1 MIWIAQP
8 GPQVMGAS
16 CPADFTF
23 YGGVRGGGKSD
34 CLLGRQMAGAERY
47 GSKWNG
53 LILRR
58 KYKDFLEIRRRVD
71 EFIGMG
77 LAAER
82 VGGDQQTNHVRFKNG
97 AQWTL
102 AAIQQSQQLDDFIG
116 MAFTEISI
124 DECGTFPFFIQMV
137 NRLKG
142 SLRSSAGIPC
152 RMFGTGNPGGPGH
165 SQVKGYFRL
174 GTEYN
179 QPPMVPFE
187 VKGETRVFIPAKLA
201 DNPMLDKRDPN
212 YRKRMFSITDPM
224 LRAAWLD
231 GNWDVY
237 IGQAFNFSRELG
249 HIIDPIWPIPE
260 GAPLFMSF
268 DWGFGAPFS
277 VGWWWADGDGR
288 FYRFMEWY
296 GWNGEPNEGL
306 RLTDSEIVQ
315 GIIEKERKE
324 GIWGQNIYRVAGP
337 DCFSKKPDYKGGG
350 QGTSTADVFASHG
363 VYLQKGD
370 PDRKLKIRQFRER
383 LRVYADMP
391 PMLQVY
397 STCTQFMRTIPS
409 LCVDEDNPEDIETM
423 GEDHIFDESCHVF
436 MLRPLGDIQ
445 RSLYGGLNFDEI
457 II

>member
-1 MIWIAQP
+1 VITANQLQYSYDLDSATWATGNGSKLP
-8 GPQVMGAS
+8 
-16 CPADFTF
+16 
-23 YGGVRGGGKSD
+23 RGLHLLWWCSRWRVTGKSD

-58 KYKDFLEIRRRVD
+58 KYKDFLEIRRRID

-77 LAAER
+77 LPAER

-116 MAFTEISI
+116 MSFSEISI
-124 DECGTFPFFIQMV
+124 DECGTFPFFTAMV

-179 QPPMVPFE
+179 QPPTVPFE
-187 VKGETRVFIPAKLA
+187 VNGETRVFIPAKLV

-212 YRKRMFSITDPM
+212 YRKRMYSITDPM

-260 GAPLFMSF
+260 GVPLFMSF

-277 VGWWWADGDGR
+277 VGWWYNLDTTDGA
-288 FYRFMEWY
+288 
-296 GWNGEPNEGL
+296 
-306 RLTDSEIVQ
+306 
-315 GIIEKERKE
+315 IIL
-324 GIWGQNIYRVAGP
+324 
-337 DCFSKKPDYKGGG
+337 SKYTGGG
-350 QGTSTADVFASHG
+350 SGSRVWVAVNKFLASSSF
-363 VYLQKGD
+363 Q
-370 PDRKLKIRQFRER
+370 
-383 LRVYADMP
+383 
-391 PMLQVY
+391 
-397 STCTQFMRTIPS
+397 TC
-409 LCVDEDNPEDIETM
+409 
-423 GEDHIFDESCHVF
+423 
-436 MLRPLGDIQ
+436 
-445 RSLYGGLNFDEI
+445 Y
-457 II
+457 